1 MVYKCAIMRMEDAG
15 SRSCL
20 KTGRK
25 ETKMILHLSEKEAVK
40 LLLLVR
46 HYANLLQNSS
56 IPTKQET
63 IDFYENLYDNVG
75 VQIEIQKRQKEG
87 DEDDG

>member
-1 MVYKCAIMRMEDAG
+1 
-15 SRSCL
+15 
-20 KTGRK
+20 
-25 ETKMILHLSEKEAVK
+25 MILHLSEKEAVK

-75 VQIEIQKRQKEG
+75 VQIESQKRQKEG